1 VRLHRLNGVA
11 HGSSDA
17 SVSQAPGYGETVTLV
32 EQDGRSGS
40 DPSRGDASIVDWSA
54 AAQIAGRLARPG
66 PQASRDELADLVEGL
81 RTAAQD
87 AVPHVLDVT
96 RMAPAAGGPATGRT
110 AAPTTGLGTVYVV
123 DRARWARANTEIMA
137 SLTDGVTD
145 ALVGERG
152 RVPQATALVGAAQ
165 VGSVL
170 AVLSSRVLGQF
181 DPYSGLG
188 GTAPGVAPDG
198 GGPSPAATGSPGRLV
213 LVAPNVL
220 QVERALDLKPADFRL
235 WVCLHEQ
242 THALQFAAAPWLA
255 DHLRARASALL
266 TELSASSRRLAE
278 ARLREKLATVGRAVL
293 HAVRGEDGTF
303 VDGLLT
309 PEEQDRLADVT
320 AVMALLEGH
329 ADVAMDAVGPR
340 TVRTVRSIRRKFEAR
355 RDGEGRSGF
364 DVVLRRVLGMDAKIA
379 QYRDGAAFVRAV
391 EKEVGRD
398 GFNAVWAS
406 PENLPTAREIADAR
420 AWVRRVHG

>member
-1 VRLHRLNGVA
+1 M
-11 HGSSDA
+11 
-17 SVSQAPGYGETVTLV
+17 TLV
-32 EQDGRSGS
+32 EQDGRSDG
-40 DPSRGDASIVDWSA
+40 DPSRGDAIVDWSA

-81 RTAAQD
+81 RTAAEA

-96 RMAPAAGGPATGRT
+96 RMTPAGGPSNG
-110 AAPTTGLGTVYVV
+110 PTTGLGTVYVV

-145 ALVGERG
+145 ALVGEQG

-188 GTAPGVAPDG
+188 APSG
-198 GGPSPAATGSPGRLV
+198 GSPGSPGRLV

-220 QVERALDLKPADFRL
+220 QVERALDLRPADFRL

-255 DHLRARASALL
+255 DHLRGRASALL

>member
-1 VRLHRLNGVA
+1 M
-11 HGSSDA
+11 
-17 SVSQAPGYGETVTLV
+17 TLV
-32 EQDGRSGS
+32 EKPDSPPVG
-40 DPSRGDASIVDWSA
+40 PSIVDWSA
-54 AAQIAGRLARPG
+54 AAQVAGRLARPG
-66 PQASRDELADLVEGL
+66 PQATRDELADLVDGL
-81 RTAAQD
+81 RDAAAR

-96 RMAPAAGGPATGRT
+96 RMTPAGVARPAE
-110 AAPTTGLGTVYVV
+110 LGSVFVV
-123 DRARWARANTEIMA
+123 DRARWAQANTEIMA
-137 SLTDGVTD
+137 SLTAGVAD
-145 ALVGERG
+145 ALLSDGSDRPP

-170 AVLSSRVLGQF
+170 AVLASRVLGQF
-181 DPYSGLG
+181 DPYSAASG
-188 GTAPGVAPDG
+188 G
-198 GGPSPAATGSPGRLV
+198 PGRLV

-220 QVERALDLKPADFRL
+220 QVERALDLVPADFRL

-242 THALQFAAAPWLA
+242 THALQFATAPWLA
-255 DHLRARASALL
+255 THLRDRAGRLL
-266 TELSASSRRLAE
+266 TDLSASSRRLAE
-278 ARLREKLATVGRAVL
+278 ARLREKLRTVGRAVL
-293 HAVRGEDGTF
+293 DAVRGEGGTL
-303 VDGLLT
+303 VDGFLT
-309 PEEQDRLADVT
+309 DDERRQLEDVS

-355 RDGEGRSGF
+355 RDGSGASGA

-391 EKEVGRD
+391 EKLVGRD
-398 GFNAVWAS
+398 GFNAVWAA

>member
-1 VRLHRLNGVA
+1 
-11 HGSSDA
+11 
-17 SVSQAPGYGETVTLV
+17 VTLV
-32 EQDGRSGS
+32 EQDGRS
-40 DPSRGDASIVDWSA
+40 PGDASIVDWSA

-66 PQASRDELADLVEGL
+66 PQASRDELADLVDGL
-81 RTAAQD
+81 RTAAD
-87 AVPHVLDVT
+87 AAVPHVLEVT
-96 RMAPAAGGPATGRT
+96 RMLPATG
-110 AAPTTGLGTVYVV
+110 AARTGLGTVYVV
-123 DRARWARANTEIMA
+123 DRVRWAHANTEIMA
-137 SLTDGVTD
+137 SLTGGVAD
-145 ALVGERG
+145 ALVGEGG
-152 RVPQATALVGAAQ
+152 RVPAATALVGAAQ

-170 AVLSSRVLGQF
+170 AVLASRVLGQF
-181 DPYSGLG
+181 DPYSGIG
-188 GTAPGVAPDG
+188 AGDPAAAVVPDG
-198 GGPSPAATGSPGRLV
+198 ATHPTADGSPGRLV

-220 QVERALDLKPADFRL
+220 QVERALDLVPADFRL

-255 DHLRARASALL
+255 DHLRTRAGDLL
-266 TELSASSRRLAE
+266 TELSGSSRRLAE

-293 HAVRGEDGTF
+293 NAVRGEGATF

-309 PEEQDRLADVT
+309 PDEQDRLADVT

-355 RDGEGRSGF
+355 RDGAGGAGL
-364 DVVLRRVLGMDAKIA
+364 DVVLRRLLGMDAKIA

-391 EKEVGRD
+391 EKQVGRE

>member
-1 VRLHRLNGVA
+1 M
-11 HGSSDA
+11 
-17 SVSQAPGYGETVTLV
+17 TLV
-32 EQDGRSGS
+32 EKADRPPGG
-40 DPSRGDASIVDWSA
+40 PSIVDWDA
-54 AAQIAGRLARPG
+54 AAQVAGRLARPG
-66 PQASRDELADLVEGL
+66 PQATRDELADLVEGL
-81 RTAAQD
+81 RDAAAT

-96 RMAPAAGGPATGRT
+96 RMTPAGAARPAE
-110 AAPTTGLGTVYVV
+110 LGSVYVV

-137 SLTDGVTD
+137 SMTEGVAQALLADGSD
-145 ALVGERG
+145 RPP

-165 VGSVL
+165 LGSVL
-170 AVLSSRVLGQF
+170 AVLASRVLGQF
-181 DPYSGLG
+181 DPYSAA
-188 GTAPGVAPDG
+188 APGE
-198 GGPSPAATGSPGRLV
+198 PGRLV

-220 QVERALDLKPADFRL
+220 HAERALDLVPADFRL

-255 DHLRARASALL
+255 DHLRGRAEHLL
-266 TELSASSRRLAE
+266 TDLSASSRRLAE
-278 ARLREKLATVGRAVL
+278 ARLPEKLRTVGRAVL
-293 HAVRGEDGTF
+293 DAVRGEGTTL
-303 VDGLLT
+303 VDGFLT
-309 PEEQDRLADVT
+309 DDERRQLEDVS

-355 RDGEGRSGF
+355 RDGAGSSGV
-364 DVVLRRVLGMDAKIA
+364 DVVLRRLLGMDAKIA

-398 GFNAVWAS
+398 GFNAVWAA
-406 PENLPTAREIADAR
+406 PGNLPTAREIADAR

>member
-1 VRLHRLNGVA
+1 
-11 HGSSDA
+11 
-17 SVSQAPGYGETVTLV
+17 VTLV

-81 RTAAQD
+81 RTAAEA

-96 RMAPAAGGPATGRT
+96 RMSPAAGGPSTG
-110 AAPTTGLGTVYVV
+110 PTTGLGTVYVV

-137 SLTDGVTD
+137 SLTDGVAD

-188 GTAPGVAPDG
+188 GTAPAAATGVVPDG
-198 GGPSPAATGSPGRLV
+198 GPAPAATGSPGRLV

-398 GFNAVWAS
+398 GFNAVWAA

>member
-1 VRLHRLNGVA
+1 
-11 HGSSDA
+11 
-17 SVSQAPGYGETVTLV
+17 VTLV

-40 DPSRGDASIVDWSA
+40 DPSRGDMSIVDWSA

-81 RTAAQD
+81 RSAAQA

-96 RMAPAAGGPATGRT
+96 RMSPAASGS
-110 AAPTTGLGTVYVV
+110 TTGLGAVYVV

-188 GTAPGVAPDG
+188 GPAVAPGTVPD

-398 GFNAVWAS
+398 GFNAVWAA

>member
-1 VRLHRLNGVA
+1 
-11 HGSSDA
+11 
-17 SVSQAPGYGETVTLV
+17 VTLV
-32 EQDGRSGS
+32 EQTDT
-40 DPSRGDASIVDWSA
+40 PRGGPSIVDWSA
-54 AAQIAGRLARPG
+54 AAQLAGRLARPG

-81 RTAAQD
+81 RDAASR

-96 RMAPAAGGPATGRT
+96 RMTPAGVARPHE
-110 AAPTTGLGTVYVV
+110 LGTVFVV
-123 DRARWARANTEIMA
+123 DRARWAQANTEIMA
-137 SLTDGVTD
+137 ALTDGVAD
-145 ALVGERG
+145 ALLADGSGASAKVS
-152 RVPQATALVGAAQ
+152 ATTSLVGAAQ

-170 AVLSSRVLGQF
+170 AALASRVLGQF
-181 DPYSGLG
+181 DPYS
-188 GTAPGVAPDG
+188 A
-198 GGPSPAATGSPGRLV
+198 PAADVGADPGRLV

-220 QVERALDLKPADFRL
+220 QVERALELVPADFRL

-242 THALQFAAAPWLA
+242 THALQFATAPWLGP
-255 DHLRARASALL
+255 HLRERAGRLL
-266 TELSASSRRLAE
+266 ADLSASSRRLAE
-278 ARLREKLATVGRAVL
+278 ARLREKLRTVGRAVL
-293 HAVRGEDGTF
+293 AAVRDEGGTL
-303 VDGLLT
+303 VDGFLT
-309 PEEQDRLADVT
+309 EDERRQLEDVS

-355 RDGEGRSGF
+355 RDGAGSSGF

-391 EKEVGRD
+391 EKDVGRD
-398 GFNAVWAS
+398 GFNAVWAA